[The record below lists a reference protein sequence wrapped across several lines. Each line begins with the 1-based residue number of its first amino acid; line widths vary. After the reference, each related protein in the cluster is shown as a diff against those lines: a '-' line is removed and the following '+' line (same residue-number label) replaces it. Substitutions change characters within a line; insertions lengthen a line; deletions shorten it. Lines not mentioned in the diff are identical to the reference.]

1 MRHINKLAFP
11 FIMII
16 LFITGILS
24 IAACATDVS
33 ANPNTASEVIAEPIC
48 TTVNVV
54 SGNNV
59 FEIDKNTV
67 TKEEL
72 KKVNLGR
79 SKSIY
84 PTIVF
89 DDAGLRVTNY
99 QDGNEIDIDA
109 LYNAIKAATPKS
121 TIDVIDYKSI
131 DNGPS
136 SEYERLVEI
145 ISPYVN
151 FSIQY
156 SSNQCINIYDLKD
169 FITVSDNTITT
180 DFTSDEFN
188 AKVAEIVKEKTD
200 SYNTYYNT
208 WEFNSPVNGLV
219 YIKSAED
226 CYCISTYGN
235 RVDFQKEYLYIKDKI
250 CSLKSETNRVPILL
264 VDNESEFVN
273 REEFKEYKLAHPYM
287 FEIPNT
293 FIEISIKDQ
302 YLWYYVDG
310 ELKLKSKVVTGKL
323 DITDTPIGVYQ
334 ISSMFHGIAF
344 DGGLSGKNWMRFTER
359 GHGLHDATWR
369 PASDFENPETYLTN
383 GSHGCINLPLDFS
396 YELYDAVEVGTV
408 VVIY

>member
-1 MRHINKLAFP
+1 MRHLTKLAFP
-11 FIMII
+11 II
-16 LFITGILS
+16 LAIIAITGVCTIV
-24 IAACATDVS
+24 ACSKDVE
-33 ANPNTASEVIAEPIC
+33 ASQIEEIIAEPIC
-48 TTVNVV
+48 NTVSVV
-54 SGNNV
+54 SSNNIL
-59 FEIDKNTV
+59 EIDKNTV
-67 TKEEL
+67 TKEYL
-72 KKVNLGR
+72 KSLNAGR
-79 SKSIY
+79 HDNTY
-84 PTIVF
+84 PTLVW
-89 DDAGLRVTNY
+89 DENGLRVTEYVETNL
-99 QDGNEIDIDA
+99 IDIDK
-109 LYNAIKAATPKS
+109 LYDKIKESAPKS
-121 TIDVIDYKSI
+121 TIDVKDFVMS

-136 SEYERLVEI
+136 MEYDRLVGI
-145 ISPYVN
+145 LSRYIN
-151 FSIQY
+151 FTIQY
-156 SSNQCINIYDLKD
+156 TNNECINIYDLKD
-169 FITVSDNTITT
+169 FVTVSSNTITT
-180 DFTSDEFN
+180 HFDSEDFNNHVIEL
-188 AKVAEIVKEKTD
+188 VKEKAD
-200 SYNTYYNT
+200 KYNTYYNT

-219 YIKSAED
+219 YVKSAED

-250 CSLKSETNRVPILL
+250 CALESETNRVPILL
-264 VDNESEFVN
+264 ADNESEFIN
-273 REEFKEYKLAHPYM
+273 REEFKEYKFAHPYM

-369 PASDFENPETYLTN
+369 PASDFENPETYITN